1 MIVDPARVQVS
12 ETPVADIPRLGKART
27 RHLSDAGGLRQFGVH
42 DQTLWPGATTGAR
55 HWHSAE
61 DEFLLMLSG
70 QATLHDDTGMTD
82 LGPGDAVCWRHGE
95 PNGHHLFSRGEEPA
109 RWLIVGSRCR
119 GDICTYPDDGRR
131 QINGATTWRI
141 EAADGTVLKSGDL
154 PPELLDLSLPWGRP
168 FDGTRRPN
176 VLPAGSVPAE
186 LCGNNYPA
194 EWSDLGRSEDIALS
208 DAGGL
213 TQFGAFLEI
222 LHPGGQTSL
231 RHWHEEEDEFLYVID
246 GSVTLLEDDGPHPIG
261 PGTCVCWP
269 AGVPNAHC
277 LRNDG
282 TAPATLFIVGTRRPE
297 DACHYPDIDLHYSR
311 RNGVRAFARKS
322 GVPYPGWP
330 RGGTS

>member
-1 MIVDPARVQVS
+1 MIVDPATAPAS
-12 ETPVADIPRLGKART
+12 GEKGLHSL
-27 RHLSDAGGLRQFGVH
+27 HLSGAGGITQFGAYL
-42 DQTLWPGATTGAR
+42 DTLDPGAWSSQR

-61 DEFLLMLSG
+61 DEFIYLLSG
-70 QATLHDDTGMTD
+70 TATLRDDTGMTD
-82 LGPGDAVCWRHGE
+82 LFPGDAVSWPHGQ
-95 PNGHHLFSRGEEPA
+95 PNGHHLTNRGDVPA

-131 QINGATTWRI
+131 QINSDTSWKIVDSGGNI
-141 EAADGTVLKSGDL
+141 LKGGDL
-154 PPELLDLSLPWGRP
+154 PEELLNLRDRWGTA
-168 FDGTRRPN
+168 FDGTPRPN
-176 VLPAGSVPAE
+176 VIRAGSVPAIY
-186 LCGNNYPA
+186 CANNYPA
-194 EWSDLGRSEDIALS
+194 QFADLGDAEDIALS

-231 RHWHEEEDEFLYVID
+231 RHWHEEEDEFLYVLE
-246 GSVTLLEDDGPHPIG
+246 GAVTLVENDGPRPIG

-282 TAPATLFIVGTRRPE
+282 TEPATLFIVGSRFAE

-311 RNGVRAFARKS
+311 RNGLRTFAMKD
-322 GVPYPGWP
+322 GTPYPGWP
-330 RGGTS
+330 KAVVR